1 MQAARDEAAEY
12 ASALVCLGKATGSL
26 DSLEQDMGHAAALL
40 GENHDVK
47 RFVSDPHVRDEGK
60 RAALE
65 ELLAPHVSRLLLDFL
80 LLLLDQ
86 GKAAR
91 FADVAEAFSS
101 QAAALREEV
110 AGEVVSARELA
121 PAKIAAIEKEVSR
134 LTGRKVHLQPR
145 VSDDI
150 LGGVRV
156 RVGSAVFDGT
166 LDHHLEEYRRT
177 LTRAVG

>member
-1 MQAARDEAAEY
+1 MQAAKDEAAEY
-12 ASALVCLGKATGSL
+12 AAALVSLGKATGSL
-26 DSLEQDMGHAAALL
+26 DSLEQDMARAAELI
-40 GENHDVK
+40 GDNHDVK

-60 RAALE
+60 RAAFE

-86 GKAAR
+86 GKAGRVA
-91 FADVAEAFSS
+91 AVAEAFAWQS
-101 QAAALREEV
+101 AALRDEV

-134 LTGRKVHLQPR
+134 LIGKQVHLQTR
-145 VSDDI
+145 VSGDI

-156 RVGSAVFDGT
+156 RVGSVVFDGT

-177 LTRAVG
+177 LTRSV